1 MGRNFQSGMPPVLFK
16 REYHCFQSPR
26 GCCQRAFQCVN
37 LLLLQGK
44 RFIERLNGPFLEI
57 RFFFETNE
65 PAFGVAHVF
74 FPPVAV

>member
-16 REYHCFQSPR
+16 REHHCFQSSDGR
-26 GCCQRAFQCVN
+26 GQRAFQGVN